1 MRSML
6 ALLSE
11 LLQSDDV
18 QVTLCREFMLEGVT
32 RASIA
37 VSAAAGGQQ
46 PMDVARR
53 LLENG
58 LAFLDREQLR
68 KYTRALGS
76 TDPSEPLA
84 TRAPH
89 LEELLQAEN
98 SARQAH
104 LNIWRFGDFLSDDA

>member
-11 LLQSDDV
+11 TLQADDAH
-18 QVTLCREFMLEGVT
+18 VTLCREFFLDGVT
-32 RASIA
+32 RVSLA
-37 VSAAAGGQQ
+37 VTVGGQQ
-46 PMDVARR
+46 TDLARR

-58 LAFLDREQLR
+58 LVFLDREQLR

-84 TRAPH
+84 ARAPH
-89 LEELLQAEN
+89 LDELLQAEN
-98 SARQAH
+98 TARQAH
-104 LNIWRFGDFLSDDA
+104 LNIWRFGDFLSDEA

>member
-1 MRSML
+1 MRAML
-6 ALLSE
+6 ALLCE
-11 LLQSDDV
+11 TLQADEAHIL
-18 QVTLCREFMLEGVT
+18 LCREFLLEGVT
-32 RASIA
+32 RVSLA
-37 VSAAAGGQQ
+37 VTAGGQQ
-46 PMDVARR
+46 TDVARR

-89 LEELLQAEN
+89 LDELLQAEN